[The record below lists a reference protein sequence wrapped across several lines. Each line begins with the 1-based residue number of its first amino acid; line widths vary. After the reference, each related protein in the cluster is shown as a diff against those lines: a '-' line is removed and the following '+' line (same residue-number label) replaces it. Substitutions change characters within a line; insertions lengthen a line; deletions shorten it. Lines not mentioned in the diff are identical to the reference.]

1 MCTISPVK
9 GFFVSCQMS
18 LRSKIEEQ
26 LKSKKQE
33 SAKWAREV
41 GTLEKRM
48 REKEMEAHRLKP
60 QYIKAKE
67 LTTHTT
73 NRLKANK

>member
-1 MCTISPVK
+1 VQLSRK
-9 GFFVSCQMS
+9 GKV
-18 LRSKIEEQ
+18 EEQ

-33 SAKWAREV
+33 SARWAREV
-41 GTLEKRM
+41 ATLEKKM
-48 REKEMEAHRLKP
+48 REKEVEAHRLKP

-73 NRLKANK
+73 NRLKANL

>member
-1 MCTISPVK
+1 
-9 GFFVSCQMS
+9 MS
-18 LRSKIEEQ
+18 ERSKIEEQ
-26 LKSKKQE
+26 LKGKKQE

-41 GTLEKRM
+41 ATLEKRM
-48 REKEMEAHRLKP
+48 KEKEMEAHRLKP

>member
-1 MCTISPVK
+1 MRVQLSRKTKV
-9 GFFVSCQMS
+9 
-18 LRSKIEEQ
+18 EEQ

-33 SAKWAREV
+33 SARWAREV
-41 GTLEKRM
+41 STLEKKM
-48 REKEMEAHRLKP
+48 REKEVEAHRLKP

-73 NRLKANK
+73 NRLKANV